1 MSVKDTYKGWRT
13 TVLGLVIQLLVAY
26 VWYMG
31 IQPIEIWS
39 VVLFLAGFGLWLM
52 PDTVINTI
60 KHHIKRD
67 ESTTK

>member
-13 TVLGLVIQLLVAY
+13 TVLGLVVQILIGY

-39 VVLFLAGFGLWLM
+39 VTLFLCGFGLWFM
-52 PDTVINTI
+52 PDAVISSI
-60 KHHIKRD
+60 KKYLNKK
-67 ESTTK
+67 E